1 MVTCCAHVR
10 NMTTKHPM
18 KIPLTPGQAVTAHGW
33 IRARRCL
40 TWGDVLSNDT
50 LTFKFLLATVRLP
63 EHTLFALQPD
73 LEAWVKAERATLEDA
88 PHMLAWGAHPI
99 RDFRADLA
107 DLIRMQWSPDTFKRL
122 GVTMDDLTAVGLT
135 PDNMRI
141 FGFTLHGWATLGLTR
156 AYAERIPV
164 HTLFQLFR
172 VPRPDVL
179 ASLR

>member
-1 MVTCCAHVR
+1 
-10 NMTTKHPM
+10 MTTKHPM

-40 TWGDVLSNDT
+40 TWGDVLSNDA

-73 LEAWVKAERATLEDA
+73 LEAWVRAERATLEDA

-107 DLIRMQWSPDTFKRL
+107 DLIRMGWSPDAFKRL

-141 FGFTLHGWATLGLTR
+141 FGFTLHGWATLGMTR
-156 AYAERIPV
+156 AYAERIPM
-164 HTLFQLFR
+164 HTLYQLFR